1 MSSGPLLSQL
11 HRGTRPHTAN
21 QPFPSNIH
29 NRGTPHT
36 RLFPPHTPAALVV
49 TSRSRTTR
57 HLNFSSRE
65 SPFLSESHPPPSS
78 CQCQLLC
85 LVQAGCLTNPGQTL
99 THPGQTTL
107 INIRH
112 FPGTS
117 SYFISHPFYFL
128 SSSFFQRH
136 VCSPSKL
143 LQLCF
148 SFISS

>member
-1 MSSGPLLSQL
+1 MCVKWTVVIAAPQGDSSTHSKPTFSLEYSQSGNST
-11 HRGTRPHTAN
+11 HQT
-21 QPFPSNIH
+21 FPSTH
-29 NRGTPHT
+29 NSCSS
-36 RLFPPHTPAALVV
+36 

-85 LVQAGCLTNPGQTL
+85 LAQAACLTNPGQTL

-107 INIRH
+107 INIRP

>member
-1 MSSGPLLSQL
+1 MCQVDRCYRSSTGGLV
-11 HRGTRPHTAN
+11 HTQQTN
-21 QPFPSNIH
+21 
-29 NRGTPHT
+29 
-36 RLFPPHTPAALVV
+36 LFPRIFTIGELHTPDSTH
-49 TSRSRTTR
+49 TSCSSTS
-57 HLNFSSRE
+57 LNFSSRE

-99 THPGQTTL
+99 THPRQTTL

>member
-1 MSSGPLLSQL
+1 MCVKWTVVIAAPQGDSSTHSKPTFSLEYSQS
-11 HRGTRPHTAN
+11 GNST
-21 QPFPSNIH
+21 
-29 NRGTPHT
+29 HT
-36 RLFPPHTPAALVV
+36 RLFPSTHTSCSS
-49 TSRSRTTR
+49 TS
-57 HLNFSSRE
+57 LNFSSRE

-85 LVQAGCLTNPGQTL
+85 LAQAVCLKNPGQTL
-99 THPGQTTL
+99 AHPGQTTL

>member
-21 QPFPSNIH
+21 QPFPLNIH
-29 NRGTPHT
+29 NRETPHT
-36 RLFPPHTPAALVV
+36 RLFPSTHTSCSS

-57 HLNFSSRE
+57 HLHFSSRE

-78 CQCQLLC
+78 CKCQLLC
-85 LVQAGCLTNPGQTL
+85 LAQAACLTNPGQTL